1 MTTYGTRFKAHAAA
15 TTRKPTLNKSKLL
28 KGLCAG
34 AFLVLIGCGD
44 GREDTASKKAATPS
58 GKDHSRVEGGS
69 ERSDRSKGDGRGM
82 GKAEVKARPV
92 PVTTTQVARGRLD
105 AFYSTTAT
113 LTAVEEASVVA
124 RTEGVVEAIYVE
136 EGSMVKSGQALAQLD
151 TERLALELART
162 ETNLE
167 SLRRA
172 FERAEQLYASKM
184 ISPDAFD
191 QARFNLERE
200 EALKAL
206 QAHDFAEAT
215 IRAPIDGFV
224 TARKIKLGNTLQPN
238 TIAFEIKR
246 ADTLEAILN
255 IPEKELIKINAGQS
269 ASIRVDAL
277 EDAEFDGILV
287 RVAPEIDPMTGT
299 FRATVEARNELDLLK
314 PGMFARVEVLY
325 DSQPDALL
333 VAREA
338 VLNQRTG
345 QNVYLVRDGLAVLQP
360 VKTGYMMG
368 DQVEILTGLTEGD
381 EVVVRGQSTLKDG
394 SSVNVIVN

>member
-1 MTTYGTRFKAHAAA
+1 MNKN
-15 TTRKPTLNKSKLL
+15 TLLN
-28 KGLCAG
+28 GLCAG
-34 AFLVLIGCGD
+34 AFIVLIGCG
-44 GREDTASKKAATPS
+44 GSSEDTASETATSSS
-58 GKDHSRVEGGS
+58 GKDRSVAEGGS
-69 ERSDRSKGDGRGM
+69 DRSRSEGKGI
-82 GKAEVKARPV
+82 GKPGVKARPV

-136 EGSMVKSGQALAQLD
+136 EGSMVKAGQALAQLD

-162 ETNLE
+162 ETNIE

-191 QARFNLERE
+191 QARFSLERE

-299 FRATVEARNELDLLK
+299 FRATVEARNELELLK
-314 PGMFARVEVLY
+314 PGMFARVEVLH
-325 DSQPDALL
+325 DSQADALL

-338 VLNQRTG
+338 VLNQRTA

-360 VKTGYMMG
+360 DKTGYMMG

-381 EVVVRGQSTLKDG
+381 EVVGRGQSTLKDG
-394 SSVNVIVN
+394 SSVNVIVH

>member
-1 MTTYGTRFKAHAAA
+1 
-15 TTRKPTLNKSKLL
+15 
-28 KGLCAG
+28 
-34 AFLVLIGCGD
+34 
-44 GREDTASKKAATPS
+44 
-58 GKDHSRVEGGS
+58 
-69 ERSDRSKGDGRGM
+69 
-82 GKAEVKARPV
+82 
-92 PVTTTQVARGRLD
+92 
-105 AFYSTTAT
+105 
-113 LTAVEEASVVA
+113 
-124 RTEGVVEAIYVE
+124 
-136 EGSMVKSGQALAQLD
+136 
-151 TERLALELART
+151 
-162 ETNLE
+162 E

-206 QAHDFAEAT
+206 QAHDFEEAT

-255 IPEKELIKINAGQS
+255 IPEKELIKISAGQS

-277 EDAEFDGILV
+277 EDSEFDGTLV

>member
-1 MTTYGTRFKAHAAA
+1 M
-15 TTRKPTLNKSKLL
+15 NKSKLL

-34 AFLVLIGCGD
+34 ALLVLIGCGG
-44 GREDTASKKAATPS
+44 GREDTASEKAATPS
-58 GKDHSRVEGGS
+58 GKDRSNVAGGP

-82 GKAEVKARPV
+82 GKPEVKARPV

-136 EGSMVKSGQALAQLD
+136 EGSMVKAGQALAQLD

-206 QAHDFAEAT
+206 QAHDFEEAT

-255 IPEKELIKINAGQS
+255 IPEKELIKISAGQS

-277 EDAEFDGILV
+277 EDSEFDGTLV

>member
-1 MTTYGTRFKAHAAA
+1 M
-15 TTRKPTLNKSKLL
+15 NKSKLL

-34 AFLVLIGCGD
+34 AFLVLIGCGG
-44 GREDTASKKAATPS
+44 GREDTASEKAATPS

-82 GKAEVKARPV
+82 GKAEVRARPV

-136 EGSMVKSGQALAQLD
+136 EGSMVKAGQALAQLD

-206 QAHDFAEAT
+206 QAHDFEEAT

-255 IPEKELIKINAGQS
+255 IPEKELIKISAGQS
-269 ASIRVDAL
+269 ASIR
-277 EDAEFDGILV
+277 
-287 RVAPEIDPMTGT
+287 
-299 FRATVEARNELDLLK
+299 
-314 PGMFARVEVLY
+314 
-325 DSQPDALL
+325 
-333 VAREA
+333 
-338 VLNQRTG
+338 
-345 QNVYLVRDGLAVLQP
+345 
-360 VKTGYMMG
+360 
-368 DQVEILTGLTEGD
+368 
-381 EVVVRGQSTLKDG
+381 
-394 SSVNVIVN
+394 

>member
-1 MTTYGTRFKAHAAA
+1 MTTEAHAAA
-15 TTRKPTLNKSKLL
+15 ATRKPTLNKSKLL

-34 AFLVLIGCGD
+34 ALIVMIGCGG
-44 GREDTASKKAATPS
+44 GREDTASEKTATPS
-58 GKDHSRVEGGS
+58 EKDRSSVEGGP

-82 GKAEVKARPV
+82 GKPEVKARPV

-136 EGSMVKSGQALAQLD
+136 EGSMVKAGQALAQLD

-206 QAHDFAEAT
+206 QAHDFEEAT

-238 TIAFEIKR
+238 AIAFEIKR

-255 IPEKELIKINAGQS
+255 IPEKELIKISAGQS

-277 EDAEFDGILV
+277 EDSEFDGTLV
-287 RVAPEIDPMTGT
+287 RVAPEIDPLTGT

>member
-1 MTTYGTRFKAHAAA
+1 M
-15 TTRKPTLNKSKLL
+15 NKSTLL

-34 AFLVLIGCGD
+34 AFIVLIGCG
-44 GREDTASKKAATPS
+44 GSSEDSASEKATSSS
-58 GKDHSRVEGGS
+58 GKDHSVAEGGS
-69 ERSDRSKGDGRGM
+69 DRSRSEGKGI
-82 GKAEVKARPV
+82 GKPEVKARPV

-136 EGSMVKSGQALAQLD
+136 EGSMVKAGQALAQLD

-238 TIAFEIKR
+238 IIAFEIKR

-325 DSQPDALL
+325 DSQADALL

-360 VKTGYMMG
+360 VKTGYVMG
-368 DQVEILTGLTEGD
+368 DQVEILMGLTEGD

>member
-1 MTTYGTRFKAHAAA
+1 MTIKLHGCCKKDTA
-15 TTRKPTLNKSKLL
+15 PLNKSMLL

-34 AFLVLIGCGD
+34 AFIVLTGCG
-44 GREDTASKKAATPS
+44 GSSEDSASEKATSSS
-58 GKDHSRVEGGS
+58 GKDRSVAEGGS
-69 ERSDRSKGDGRGM
+69 DRSRSEGKGI
-82 GKAEVKARPV
+82 GKPEVKARPV

-136 EGSMVKSGQALAQLD
+136 EGSMVKAGQALAQLD

-215 IRAPIDGFV
+215 VRAPIDGFV

-287 RVAPEIDPMTGT
+287 RVAPEIDPLTGT

-325 DSQPDALL
+325 DSQADALL

-368 DQVEILTGLTEGD
+368 DQVEILMGLTEGD